1 MRKGR
6 QAGEGKGQEGLRWQL
21 LQHVSA
27 DRSNLMRTDTERQE
41 AGLSTA
47 RGREMRD
54 EAVSV
59 RWPMLIA
66 RPTWRRGNRGK

>member
-27 DRSNLMRTDTERQE
+27 DRSTLMRTDTECQE

-47 RGREMRD
+47 RGREMGRSCLCEVAHVD
-54 EAVSV
+54 CKA
-59 RWPMLIA
+59 
-66 RPTWRRGNRGK
+66 TWRRGNRGK